1 MARPPGFY
9 EPLRETHEKVRAE
22 QFTWDDV
29 RNNAWAVVDLPIPRD
44 ADTDLLTE
52 ARNVV
57 KYYCLD
63 QISRSIECDGARND
77 PIYPPGY
84 IDERL
89 EKTTGRLAE
98 LDGRLAERQQPEH
111 SDDLEARTER
121 ALREAR
127 AAAKGLTGDIQAAE
141 PAMPGVER

>member
-29 RNNAWAVVDLPIPRD
+29 RNNPWAVVDLPIPRD
-44 ADTDLLTE
+44 ADTDLLMQ
-52 ARNVV
+52 ARNVAD
-57 KYYCLD
+57 YCVD
-63 QISRSIECDGARND
+63 QITRDIECNGARDN
-77 PIYPPGY
+77 PVYPPGY

-89 EKTTGRLAE
+89 EKATGRLAE

-111 SDDLEARTER
+111 SDDLEAQTER
-121 ALREAR
+121 A
-127 AAAKGLTGDIQAAE
+127 
-141 PAMPGVER
+141 